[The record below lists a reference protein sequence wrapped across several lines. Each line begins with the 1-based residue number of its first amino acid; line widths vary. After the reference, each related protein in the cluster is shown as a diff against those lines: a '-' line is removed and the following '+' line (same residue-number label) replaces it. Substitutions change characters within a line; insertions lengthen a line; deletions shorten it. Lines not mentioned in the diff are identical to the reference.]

1 MAIFQK
7 DLVSG
12 NNHPLN
18 LVDGKAIDE
27 ASVTRPPIFEVFMR
41 MAEELAKRSTCAR
54 LRVGTVITDPHLEN
68 VVAIGYNGNARRF
81 PNECDGP
88 DPGACGCIHSEQN
101 ALVKAPGSMLD
112 KVAFVTASPCV
123 TCAKLLIQGNISHVF
138 YREIYR
144 DPSGLEVL
152 ERARV
157 TPVHYVRWMEDWR

>member
-7 DLVSG
+7 DLVSE

-18 LVDGKAIDE
+18 LVDGKGIDE

-88 DPGACGCIHSEQN
+88 DPGAWRLHPFGAKCPRKGPRKQDGQGGFRDREPMRDLRQIAH
-101 ALVKAPGSMLD
+101 PGQHL
-112 KVAFVTASPCV
+112 ACV
-123 TCAKLLIQGNISHVF
+123 L
-138 YREIYR
+138 
-144 DPSGLEVL
+144 P
-152 ERARV
+152 
-157 TPVHYVRWMEDWR
+157 

>member
-7 DLVSG
+7 DLVSD

-18 LVDGKAIDE
+18 LVECEAMDE
-27 ASVTRPPIFEVFMR
+27 ASVTRPPIFEVYMR

-54 LRVGTVITDPHLEN
+54 LKVGTVITDRHLEN

-88 DPGACGCIHSEQN
+88 TPGACGCIHSEQN
-101 ALVKAPGSMLD
+101 ALVKAPGGMRD
-112 KVAFVTASPCV
+112 KVAFLTASPCV
-123 TCAKLLIQGNISHVF
+123 ICAKLLIQGNISHVF

-144 DPSGLEVL
+144 VPDGLDVL
-152 ERARV
+152 KRAGV
-157 TPVHYVRWMEDWR
+157 NPVHYVRWMRDWR